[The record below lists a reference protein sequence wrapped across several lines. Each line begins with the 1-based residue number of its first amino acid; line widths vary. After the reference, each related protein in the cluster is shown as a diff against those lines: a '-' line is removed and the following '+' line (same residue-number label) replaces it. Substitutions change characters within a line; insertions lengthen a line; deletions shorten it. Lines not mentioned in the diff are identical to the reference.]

1 MTVLFILPAVAL
13 SLAPFFPPRRC
24 ADDMALLR
32 PLVLND
38 LFKMHHCNLDNFTQT
53 FDVSYYLDYLAKWPH
68 LCKAIE
74 NQSGQ
79 VEGYSKCPLA
89 G

>member
-1 MTVLFILPAVAL
+1 
-13 SLAPFFPPRRC
+13 
-24 ADDMALLR
+24 MALLR

-68 LCKAIE
+68 LCKAID

-89 G
+89 R